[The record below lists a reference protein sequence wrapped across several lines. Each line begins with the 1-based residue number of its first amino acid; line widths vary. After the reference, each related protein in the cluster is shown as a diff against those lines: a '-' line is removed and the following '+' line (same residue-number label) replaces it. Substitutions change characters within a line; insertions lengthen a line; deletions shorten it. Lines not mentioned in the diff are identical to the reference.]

1 MSEVVEMA
9 EMAEMVEASS
19 GTGAAGAI
27 TPPGVAPWRRLLR
40 RFAIPEQLRPVLGSA
55 IFLFIMMAVFTI
67 SEPRVFL
74 DTGIYTAV
82 FLSLP
87 IFIVLGL
94 GLVFVTVA
102 GESDLSFPSI
112 VPLAG
117 LTYAVAYVQWNF
129 WVGLV
134 LAIVVGIACGL
145 VNGLLVTKLGL
156 SSLITTL
163 GMNFALAG
171 LTQVLNNGKIRLLSD
186 FDESPIRKA
195 IVGSWGPI
203 PTQMFWAAGISI
215 VLGMIFHRHKFGIHV
230 HIAGDNPEAGR
241 AMGINIERTKTLA
254 FVIVGVC
261 CALAAVMAV
270 LLNST
275 YYSTMGDGYLLP
287 VLAAVFV
294 GGTPVGGGRGTIGGL
309 TIGAATVVF
318 IQTGVVAVG
327 LDGYYTSLGF
337 GVVIVL
343 SLLGHRWFS
352 GRLTK

>member
-1 MSEVVEMA
+1 MTTADYPE
-9 EMAEMVEASS
+9 
-19 GTGAAGAI
+19 
-27 TPPGVAPWRRLLR
+27 LLISAKQATKAKR
-40 RFAIPEQLRPVLGSA
+40 VLIPERFKPVLGA
-55 IFLFIMMAVFTI
+55 AVFFLIMMMIFIIAA
-67 SEPRVFL
+67 PRVFL
-74 DTGIYTAV
+74 DFGIFSAV

-87 IFIVLGL
+87 IFIILGI

-117 LTYAVAYVQWNF
+117 LTYTVTFTTFNMNF
-129 WVGLV
+129 WVAL
-134 LAIVVGIACGL
+134 LAAVAVGVTCGWL
-145 VNGLLVTKLGL
+145 NGFLVTRLGL

-171 LTQVLNNGKIRLLSD
+171 LTQVLNRGQIRILSEYD
-186 FDESPIRKA
+186 DSRIRHA

-203 PTQMFWAAGISI
+203 PSQMFWAAGIA
-215 VLGMIFHRHKFGIHV
+215 VMLGLVFHRHKLGIHV

-241 AMGINIERTKTLA
+241 AMGINIERTKTIS
-254 FVIVGVC
+254 FMIVGVC
-261 CALAAVMAV
+261 CALAAVIAI

-275 YYSTMGDGYLLP
+275 YYSTMGDSLLLP
-287 VLAAVFV
+287 VLAGVFV

-309 TIGAATVVF
+309 VIGAATVVF
-318 IQTGVVAVG
+318 IQTGVVAIG

-343 SLLGHRWFS
+343 SLLGHRRFS